1 MARTDYATILADL
14 PRERTQLLPALRAIH
29 AAESYLSADG
39 LRAVARHLFMP
50 ESTVYGIATSYN
62 ELRLEQPHGRV
73 VGVCT
78 CLSCRQHGAHEL
90 LAAARSLAA
99 ELGGC
104 TVVEHE
110 CLFICD
116 AGPVAEVDGRCITGA
131 TPERLRAA
139 LASPEPPPH
148 PVRPVRDPAA
158 AGSAPRAAPVR
169 DG

>member
-1 MARTDYATILADL
+1 
-14 PRERTQLLPALRAIH
+14 
-29 AAESYLSADG
+29 
-39 LRAVARHLFMP
+39 MP

-62 ELRLEQPHGRV
+62 ELRLEQPNGRV
-73 VGVCT
+73 IGVCT

-90 LAAARSLAA
+90 LAAAHSLAD
-99 ELGGC
+99 EVGGC

-131 TPERLRAA
+131 TPEKLRAA
-139 LASPEPPPH
+139 LASPEPPSAS
-148 PVRPVRDPAA
+148 RPAAPRPAA